1 MKVTVKTEKLEK
13 SQVSMEVTVPEAELE
28 QGVEKAVKKLAK
40 QVNIPGFR
48 AGKVPKAI
56 LENYVGEAVVMEEA
70 AEQILPEAYVA
81 GLDESGIDPVAQPEV
96 QLVQLEKGKDFI
108 FKAIITVK
116 PEVILGEYKG
126 ISVVKEVISPNEEDV
141 DAEIKKMQE
150 RTAKNID
157 LSEGDVLAAGDTAII
172 DFEGFVDDVA
182 FEGGKAKNHSL
193 VLGSNSFIPG
203 FEEQL
208 IGIKVGENTDV
219 KVTFPEQYHSEDLAG
234 KEAVFKV
241 KVNSGR
247 HKELPALDDEFV
259 KDVTEDCDTVAELRA
274 QTMEKLVKRSQ
285 EMANDMV
292 KNSVLAKVIGNA
304 AVEIPSAM
312 IETRIDQMVD
322 DFKEQLKYQ
331 GLDIERFFEFTKS
344 DMNSLREQ
352 YKTKAEAG
360 VKQDLVLEAVVAAEK
375 IEPTQEDIDEQ
386 LKMIAQ
392 SYGQPFEKIKEA
404 FEKEARQDYLLYSI
418 KMMKAVDFLNDNAVI
433 VEKEKAAKD
442 AE

>member
-1 MKVTVKTEKLEK
+1 M
-13 SQVSMEVTVPEAELE
+13 
-28 QGVEKAVKKLAK
+28 
-40 QVNIPGFR
+40 
-48 AGKVPKAI
+48 
-56 LENYVGEAVVMEEA
+56 
-70 AEQILPEAYVA
+70 
-81 GLDESGIDPVAQPEV
+81 
-96 QLVQLEKGKDFI
+96 
-108 FKAIITVK
+108 
-116 PEVILGEYKG
+116 
-126 ISVVKEVISPNEEDV
+126 
-141 DAEIKKMQE
+141 
-150 RTAKNID
+150 
-157 LSEGDVLAAGDTAII
+157 
-172 DFEGFVDDVA
+172 
-182 FEGGKAKNHSL
+182 
-193 VLGSNSFIPG
+193 
-203 FEEQL
+203 
-208 IGIKVGENTDV
+208 
-219 KVTFPEQYHSEDLAG
+219 AG

-375 IEPTQEDIDEQ
+375 IEPTQGDIDEQ